1 MRTNLTKAKL
11 AEGKVVFGAIVN
23 RYAPDLV
30 ELFGAIGYD
39 FVMIDCEHGA
49 MHLDHV
55 EHMVRA
61 AEVFDITPI
70 TRVPNHEESVILGY
84 LDRGVQGI
92 IVPHVNTRE
101 SAEAVARAARYY
113 PEGQRGVGGG
123 RAHDYGVG
131 VSRSE
136 STAWINSQ
144 LLVIPMVEETE
155 AVDNLD
161 AILTVAGVDILH
173 VASGDLGQSMGN
185 PGAGKVRE
193 MMRQVIPRIRAGGK
207 LVGVG
212 GNSPA
217 DAAGVAE
224 FIKLG
229 ANFVTISALGLLRL
243 GAEDFRRRVEA
254 EM

>member
-39 FVMIDCEHGA
+39 FVMIDCEHGP
-49 MHLDHV
+49 MTLDQV

-101 SAEAVARAARYY
+101 MAEAVARAARYY

-185 PGAGKVRE
+185 PGAEKVRE

-212 GNSPA
+212 GNSPS
-217 DAAGVAE
+217 DATGVAE

-254 EM
+254 EV